1 MSPDEILT
9 ATSATA
15 AYLEAHLPAARCL
28 LLNSGDDITV
38 DLPGV
43 TLVGADA
50 PPAQVDAV
58 IMGGA
63 GPEFSYQTLNHALAC
78 LLEGAAL
85 LAMHRNLTWRTSRGL
100 QLDAGAYVA
109 ALELAAGVEATVIG
123 KPAAAMF
130 EAALLSLGMTRQT
143 PQ

>member
-1 MSPDEILT
+1 
-9 ATSATA
+9 
-15 AYLEAHLPAARCL
+15 
-28 LLNSGDDITV
+28 
-38 DLPGV
+38 
-43 TLVGADA
+43 
-50 PPAQVDAV
+50 
-58 IMGGA
+58 MGGA

-100 QLDAGAYVA
+100 QLDAGAYVG

-130 EAALLSLGMTRQT
+130 EAALVSPGHERDRHRNDR
-143 PQ
+143 